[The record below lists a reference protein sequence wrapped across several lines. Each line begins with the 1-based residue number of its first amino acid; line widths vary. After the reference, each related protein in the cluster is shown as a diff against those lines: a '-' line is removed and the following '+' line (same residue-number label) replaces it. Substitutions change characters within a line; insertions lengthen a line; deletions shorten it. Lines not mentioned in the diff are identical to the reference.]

1 MVGFSFSSQS
11 HSFSHLFI
19 FTFFMFTFICS
30 VLSGEISQNFSK
42 SAITQVPHAYL
53 SYNYR
58 DMLVY
63 VDNARYK
70 SILYIF

>member
-1 MVGFSFSSQS
+1 
-11 HSFSHLFI
+11 
-19 FTFFMFTFICS
+19 MFTFICS

-42 SAITQVPHAYL
+42 SAITQVPHTYL

-58 DMLVY
+58 DMLCMCCVPKLVY
-63 VDNARYK
+63 ADNAHYK